1 MTDRHETM
9 DPGSVP
15 LIAMS
20 DSQIRARAGSQLV
33 WDGALRF
40 CVANEVHLLANERS
54 RRYVHAI
61 VGGAREQYHVIVKLD
76 RQRSPVSV
84 ACNCAVFAE
93 TKAVCRHVIAVF
105 LYGSREPYQGEPEPQ
120 EPPSPWT
127 KPEAGADDG
136 FLTYQPQI
144 AAEAKERGKARPG
157 PPDDLEHEERYDPFE
172 RYRPPAAPAAGP
184 AHISAPPPQPA
195 LFRTPRH
202 TGRVNRAL
210 LDRLGT
216 RPAPDTAS
224 PIRIRFELSLFV
236 RQFRPATLSLRIG
249 YRDGGHAYVV
259 KKPAELIES
268 LTSGRPLE
276 FGKQFT
282 LEPQEQPLSPADQ
295 ALLDWLAAE
304 NQKSQD
310 YVGGGWRDRSDFLQ
324 NRDIP
329 LNPGRLADLL
339 QLVARFAEDMDLGI
353 LMDGRLMDIPIC
365 RGWPP
370 PRFALSAH
378 VEGSRLLLTT
388 TGAADAPP
396 VPCYNTQH
404 ELTGLEYRGRGES
417 GIRTWPPPGTG
428 SRPQPSPD
436 ALYLLTPDARLLLY
450 QDRLYLTPD
459 EAVGRALYSVMATPP
474 HVGIDSDYRE
484 LHFDDSETA
493 ELLERLRQ
501 PVAGDNAD
509 IYHIDPAMAAEI
521 DTTPTP
527 PSLWLDREG
536 RQLVAKLRQP
546 LPESRRRWVLR
557 DRTGAAALSTALRD
571 AGFRPLDGRHPLVR
585 QAEAGD
591 ELWLLTDDAA
601 IYQFLSDTLP
611 PLIEHYAVYLSEAL
625 KRLLAGPLRPFRMHS
640 RLNRESQL
648 IDIELDDCPYS
659 PEELEAI
666 LEATREK
673 RRFVRLSDGRFLTLL
688 SSGED
693 REDPADAD
701 AGKDGDI
708 HTADPVDLSAATDSV
723 DPARVLAIL
732 DTLFS
737 WGARSRARA
746 DGSTTLE
753 LPVGR
758 ALALAALADDA
769 GETGSPLTRDAGLAR
784 LDRVFRDPADS
795 RIPLPTGLHAELRPY
810 QKVGFQWLA
819 LLAQNE
825 LGGILADDMGLGKTL
840 QALALI
846 LHVQQQREAA
856 GETPLPSLVIAPTS
870 LIFNWYDETRRFAP
884 ELPITVVEGSR
895 AQREERLAAA
905 GSSDLIVLSYAVL
918 RRDIDLLRQ
927 LVFAC
932 CFLDEAQAIKNA
944 ATRTARA
951 VKALRATHRFALTGT
966 PIENALSELWSVF
979 DFLMPGYLGSAAR
992 FHRLYVDEGRTEA
1005 LRQLVAPFILRRM
1018 KSEVL
1023 RELPDKIETI
1033 IHCDMTVEQR
1043 ALYLAWHQ
1051 RAVDQVTNF
1060 ARQKQPT
1067 ARARARFGVLA
1078 ILTRL
1083 RQVCCHPAL
1092 FVENYRGGAGKFAAL
1107 DELLDRLLASRHRIL
1122 LFSQFTTMLAL
1133 IGERLEA
1140 QGRPYFYIDGAVP
1153 AAERLDLV
1161 RRFNAGENDLF
1172 LISLRAGG
1180 TGLNLIGA
1188 DTVIHY
1194 DPWWNPAA
1202 EEQASDRAH
1211 RIGQKRV
1218 VQVFR
1223 LVMRG
1228 SVEERIQLL
1237 QETKR
1242 ELVREV
1248 IRPGENPLTR
1258 LSAAELTSLIG
1269 SGADD
1274 PGVAWPAEVAD
1285 NEEDR
1290 EDDAP

>member
-1 MTDRHETM
+1 MS
-9 DPGSVP
+9 DPGVTP
-15 LIAMS
+15 LIAIS
-20 DSQIRARAGSQLV
+20 ESQIRAQARSQTI
-33 WDGALRF
+33 WDGGRKLLEG
-40 CVANEVHLLANERS
+40 NEVRTFANERA
-54 RRYVHAI
+54 RHYVHAI
-61 VGGAREQYHVIVKLD
+61 VGGEQEQYHVIVKLD
-76 RQRSPVSV
+76 RRRAPVSV
-84 ACNCAVFAE
+84 ACNCAGFAN
-93 TKAVCRHVIAVF
+93 ANGVCRHVVAVF
-105 LYGSREPYQGEPEPQ
+105 LHGAREPYEGVPEVA
-120 EPPSPWT
+120 EPPSPWA
-127 KPEAGADDG
+127 KPDAGADDG

-144 AAEAKERGKARPG
+144 AAEVKERGKARPG
-157 PPDDLEHEERYDPFE
+157 LPDDLEHEERYDPFE
-172 RYRPPAAPAAGP
+172 RYQPEAKSTPGPESVYIPTPPLPAVFP
-184 AHISAPPPQPA
+184 TS
-195 LFRTPRH
+195 RH
-202 TGRVNRAL
+202 TSRINRVL
-210 LDRLGT
+210 LDRLGS

-224 PIRIRFELSLFV
+224 PIRIWSMLSIYSHHLY
-236 RQFRPATLSLRIG
+236 PAALSLRIG
-249 YRDGGHAYVV
+249 YFDGHAYVV
-259 KKPAELIES
+259 RKPADLIES
-268 LTSGRPLE
+268 FTSGRPLE

-282 LEPQEQPLSPADQ
+282 LLPQEQPLSPADH
-295 ALLDWLAAE
+295 ALLDWLASE
-304 NQKSQD
+304 SRKTHD
-310 YVGGGWRDRSDFLQ
+310 FVGGVWRDRSDFLQ
-324 NRDIP
+324 NRNIP
-329 LNPGRLADLL
+329 LNPERLVDLL
-339 QLVARFAEDMDLGI
+339 ELVTGHEGNPGLLLLVDNRPVDSG
-353 LMDGRLMDIPIC
+353 IC

-370 PRFALSAH
+370 PRFVLSAN
-378 VEGSRLLLTT
+378 VEGSRLRLTT
-388 TGAADAPP
+388 TGDADTPS
-396 VPCYNTQH
+396 VPCYSTQH
-404 ELTGLEYRGRGES
+404 EHTGFEFRGRGES
-417 GIRTWPPPGTG
+417 GIRTLSPQSAGG
-428 SRPQPSPD
+428 RPQPSPD
-436 ALYLLTPDARLLLY
+436 AVWLLTPDARLLLY
-450 QDRLYLTPD
+450 QDCLYLTPD
-459 EAVGRALYSVMATPP
+459 EAVARTLYSVMATPL
-474 HVGIDSDYRE
+474 HTGSGSVYRE
-484 LHFDDSETA
+484 LRFDDNETA
-493 ELLERLRQ
+493 DLLERLGH
-501 PVAGDNAD
+501 PAAD
-509 IYHIDPAMAAEI
+509 GVSILRIDPAMAAEI

-527 PSLWLDREG
+527 PSLWLDGEG
-536 RQLVAKLRQP
+536 SHVVAKLRQP
-546 LPESRRRWVLR
+546 LPESRRRWVLP
-557 DRTGAAALSTALRD
+557 DRSAAVVLAAALLDS
-571 AGFRPLDGRHPLVR
+571 GFRPLDGHHPLAR
-585 QAEAGD
+585 KAEAGD

-601 IYQFLSDTLP
+601 IYQFLSDILP
-611 PLIEHYAVYLSEAL
+611 PLVDQYPVYLSEAL
-625 KRLLAGPLRPFRMHS
+625 KRMLTGPLRPFRMHG
-640 RLNRESQL
+640 RLNRETQL
-648 IDIELDDCPYS
+648 IDVDLGDCPYS
-659 PEELEAI
+659 REELEAI
-666 LEATREK
+666 LDATREK
-673 RRFVRLSDGRFLTLL
+673 RRFVRLKDGRFLTLRP
-688 SSGED
+688 SEAAAAT
-693 REDPADAD
+693 ADAD
-701 AGKDGDI
+701 NDGNHHDAVD
-708 HTADPVDLSAATDSV
+708 TAADQ
-723 DPARVLAIL
+723 ARILAIL

-737 WGARSRARA
+737 WGARSATRS
-746 DGSTTLE
+746 DGSTMLE
-753 LPVGR
+753 LPAGR
-758 ALALAALADDA
+758 ALALAALAADE
-769 GETGSPLTRDAGLAR
+769 GTGSPFTRDAELAE

-795 RIPLPTGLHAELRPY
+795 RIPLPTGLRAELRPY

-856 GETPLPSLVIAPTS
+856 GEPPLPSLVIAPTS

-884 ELPITVVEGSR
+884 DLPITVVEGSR
-895 AQREERLAAA
+895 AQREGRLAAA
-905 GSSDLIVLSYAVL
+905 GPSDLIVLSYAVL

-951 VKALRATHRFALTGT
+951 VKALRASHRFALTGT

-1228 SVEERIQLL
+1228 SVEERIQAL
-1237 QETKR
+1237 QEAKR